1 MTVSVKSGTTCRRKK
16 QCNAGRKETKRNN
29 MSNVYVRSSKGK
41 EPIKAEVVLVRG
53 GKSARMIYC
62 RMYDQEERD
71 IAKAV
76 SVLAK
81 FAL

>member
-16 QCNAGRKETKRNN
+16 QCNAGRKETKRGNRQ
-29 MSNVYVRSSKGK
+29 NVYVRSSRGK
-41 EPIKAEVVLVRG
+41 EPIKAEVVMVRG
-53 GKSARMIYC
+53 GKAARMIYC